1 MRDERAMT
9 AVVLGAGSWGT
20 TFAKVLSDA
29 GSEAVLW
36 ARREELADQL
46 RRTRRNASYLP
57 DVTLPESL
65 RVTSDAA
72 AALADARIVAIAVPS
87 QHLRAN
93 LADWAALIPP
103 DAVVVSLMKGIELG
117 SGRRMSEVIA
127 DAGGVAPDRIA
138 VVSGPNLAPE
148 IAREQPTATVVSSI
162 DAGAAALVQ
171 AACSTPYFRPYTN
184 ADVIGCELGGAVKN
198 VIALAAGMARG
209 LGLGDNTL
217 ASLITRGL
225 TETARLGAA
234 LGADPATF
242 AGLAGL
248 GDLVA
253 TCVSPLSRNRTFGAR
268 LGGGET
274 LEEAQEHGRG
284 QIAEGVSSSTSV
296 LTLAARVG
304 VDMPITAAVHRVCH
318 EGVSAALTVRELMS
332 RSVKAES

>member
-1 MRDERAMT
+1 MT

-20 TFAKVLSDA
+20 TFAKVLVDA
-29 GSEAVLW
+29 GMEATLW

-46 RRTRRNASYLP
+46 RSTGRNEQYLP
-57 DVTLPESL
+57 GVALPASL
-65 RVTSDAA
+65 GVTSDAR
-72 AALADARIVAIAVPS
+72 AALAGARIVAIALPS
-87 QHLRAN
+87 QQLRRN
-93 LADWAALIPP
+93 LAEWAGLLPR

-117 SGRRMSEVIA
+117 TGKRMSEVIA
-127 DAGGVAPDRIA
+127 EAGAIEPERIA
-138 VVSGPNLAPE
+138 VVSGPNLAAE
-148 IAREQPTATVVSSI
+148 IAREQPTATVVSST
-162 DAGAAALVQ
+162 DAGAAELVQ
-171 AACSTPYFRPYTN
+171 GACSTPYFRPYTN

-234 LGADPATF
+234 LGADPTTF

-268 LGGGET
+268 LGGGES
-274 LEEAQEHGRG
+274 LEAAQAHARG

-304 VDMPITAAVHRVCH
+304 VDMPITEAVHRVCH
-318 EGVSAALTVRELMS
+318 EGVPAAETVRELMS
-332 RSVKAES
+332 RSVKSES